1 MMLDISKIAPR
12 ETILEPGIYF
22 DLDEERYH
30 RSFGLSASGIKHLR
44 VSPLDWWVRSPLNP
58 NLADVLEEEGDTEA
72 KTVGRAYD
80 VRIISGRAAFDAA
93 YAPPIDKGEYPNAL
107 DTIEDLKEFLIS
119 FAEVGEKPKLS
130 GKKQRLIDR
139 VLSVEP
145 GAQIWDA
152 IKSGYGKQHA
162 GKEFLSPKLIAKIE
176 TAARMI
182 EGHPVLSKA
191 FTGGAPQVSI
201 IWDCPVIGVRC
212 KARMD
217 YVKARAI
224 VDLKT
229 INLQGRPP
237 ELAIPRTIASY
248 KYHVQAAMYCEA
260 MTFASGFIKEGRS
273 DSASPAHDSFVR
285 ALAEDY
291 AKQFMFVFQAKGV
304 APFAR
309 GYVIS
314 QESTT
319 FQIGRTEVESAKQTF
334 RLQLEKFGALP
345 WIDDSP
351 IQTLDDAA
359 IPPWA
364 FE

>member
-1 MMLDISKIAPR
+1 MTLDLSKIVPAETLLAP
-12 ETILEPGIYF
+12 GVYF

-44 VSPLDWWVRSPLNP
+44 VSPLDWWARSPLNP
-58 NLADVLEEEGDTEA
+58 NLADVLDEEGDTEA

-80 VRIISGRAAFDAA
+80 VRIISGRAAFDAC
-93 YAPPIDKGEYPNAL
+93 YAPAIDKSDYPGVL
-107 DTIEDLKEFLIS
+107 DTVDDLKSWL
-119 FAEVGEKPKLS
+119 GERGLKTTAKR
-130 GKKQRLIDR
+130 KDELIDR
-139 VLSVEP
+139 VLEADP
-145 GAQIWDA
+145 TARIWDA
-152 IKSGYGKQHA
+152 IKSGYGKTHA
-162 GKEFLSPKLIAKIE
+162 GKEFLPPKLIAKIE

-201 IWDCPVIGVRC
+201 IWDCPIIGVRC
-212 KARMD
+212 KARID
-217 YVKARAI
+217 YVKSRAI

-237 ELAIPRTIASY
+237 EIAIPRTIASY

-260 MTFASGFIKEGRS
+260 LSFASGFIKEGLC
-273 DSASPAHDSFVR
+273 DSASPEYDPFVK
-285 ALAEDY
+285 ALREDY
-291 AKQFMFVFQAKGV
+291 PKQFMFVFQAKGV

-309 GYVIS
+309 GYVIP
-314 QESTT
+314 QESMT
-319 FQIGRTEVESAKQTF
+319 FTIGKTEVETAKQAF